1 MDRKYLVKQY
11 NTYSVVVEVPKPLQA
26 KAGRKRFKK
35 SLGTDSLAEA
45 NKRKHFY
52 VADFHRRIA
61 ELAKGASDE
70 DAKLSRLAAEF
81 RQALESSKNVWHEDE
96 EDHEWNE
103 YEEELDRLKAKAREI
118 LDKDGSEAAAR
129 FYNAATGQ
137 ATLLKDKYPLWLAE
151 VQHAGQTKAQHE
163 STIKRFMGWASDS
176 VSIEEVTRKKA
187 GEYVTDLMNTS
198 GFARATARRHVS
210 SLSSLW
216 RWLKGRGVAGDNPWL
231 GQQLGKKQEPD
242 RKRLSE
248 DALLKLL
255 KGRYSTPK
263 FAQVL
268 SDLLRLALLHG
279 ARLEELCA
287 LKRSDVHKREDGYW
301 LVITS
306 GKTRAAK
313 REIPVHPLAVGI
325 IERRQKDKDEYLF
338 AGLEPGGPDDKRSW
352 YISKAYGRFRD
363 QAGVT
368 GDKQDFHA
376 LRHTFITR
384 MEGLEV
390 PESTVKLLVGHSRK
404 GSMTYGHYSKGD
416 LVNLRKAIEKV
427 DYGTEVMKAMASA
440 TVPDAD

>member
-1 MDRKYLVKQY
+1 M
-11 NTYSVVVEVPKPLQA
+11 
-26 KAGRKRFKK
+26 
-35 SLGTDSLAEA
+35 
-45 NKRKHFY
+45 
-52 VADFHRRIA
+52 
-61 ELAKGASDE
+61 
-70 DAKLSRLAAEF
+70 
-81 RQALESSKNVWHEDE
+81 
-96 EDHEWNE
+96 
-103 YEEELDRLKAKAREI
+103 
-118 LDKDGSEAAAR
+118 
-129 FYNAATGQ
+129 
-137 ATLLKDKYPLWLAE
+137 
-151 VQHAGQTKAQHE
+151 
-163 STIKRFMGWASDS
+163 
-176 VSIEEVTRKKA
+176 
-187 GEYVTDLMNTS
+187 
-198 GFARATARRHVS
+198 
-210 SLSSLW
+210 
-216 RWLKGRGVAGDNPWL
+216 
-231 GQQLGKKQEPD
+231 
-242 RKRLSE
+242 
-248 DALLKLL
+248 
-255 KGRYSTPK
+255 
-263 FAQVL
+263 
-268 SDLLRLALLHG
+268 
-279 ARLEELCA
+279 
-287 LKRSDVHKREDGYW
+287 KRSDVHKREDGYW

>member
-61 ELAKGASDE
+61 ELAKGGSDD

-96 EDHEWNE
+96 EEHEWNE

-118 LDKDGSEAAAR
+118 LDKEGSEAAAH

-137 ATLLKDKYPLWLAE
+137 ATLLKDQYQNWLDE
-151 VQHAGQTKAQHE
+151 VQHAGQTKSQHE

-187 GEYVTDLMNTS
+187 GEYVTELMNAS

-231 GQQLGKKQEPD
+231 GQQLGKKQDPD
-242 RKRLSE
+242 RKRLSD

-306 GKTRAAK
+306 GKTRAAR
-313 REIPVHPLAVGI
+313 REIPVHPMSVSI
-325 IERRQKDKDEYLF
+325 IERRLKDKDEYLF

-363 QAGVT
+363 QVGVT

-427 DYGTEVMKAMASA
+427 DYGTEVMKAIA
-440 TVPDAD
+440 T

>member
-11 NTYSVVVEVPKPLQA
+11 NTWSVVVEVPKALQA
-26 KAGRKRFKK
+26 KAARKRFKK

-45 NKRKHFY
+45 NRRKHFY
-52 VADFHRRIA
+52 VDSFHRQIA
-61 ELAKGASDE
+61 EWGEGGSDTDANLA
-70 DAKLSRLAAEF
+70 RLAAEF
-81 RQALESSKNVWHEDE
+81 RQALESSDKRWDEDE
-96 EDHEWNE
+96 QEREWSE
-103 YEEELDRLKAKAREI
+103 YEEELDRLKAQANEI
-118 LDKDGSEAAAR
+118 LNSDGPEAAAR

-137 ATLLKDKYPLWLAE
+137 ATLLKDQYPLWLAE
-151 VQHAGQTKAQHE
+151 VQHAGQTKAQHQ
-163 STIKRFMGWASDS
+163 SAIKRFMGWTTDS
-176 VSIEEVTRKKA
+176 VTIEEVTRKKA
-187 GEYVTDLMNTS
+187 GAYVTDLLTGS

-216 RWLKGRGVAGDNPWL
+216 LWLVGRGVAQENVWR
-231 GQQLGKKQEPD
+231 GQQLGKKQDPAERKGLPD
-242 RKRLSE
+242 E
-248 DALLKLL
+248 ALLKLL

-287 LKRSDVHKREDGYW
+287 LERSDVHKRADGYW

-325 IERRQKDKDEYLF
+325 IERRRDEKDEYLF
-338 AGLEPGGPDDKRSW
+338 AGLDPGGPDDKRSW
-352 YISKAYGRFRD
+352 YVSKAYGRFRD
-363 QAGVT
+363 QVGVT

-376 LRHTFITR
+376 LRNTFITC

-404 GSMTYGHYSKGD
+404 GSMTYGHYSKGER
-416 LVNLRKAIEKV
+416 VNLRKAIEKLN
-427 DYGTEVMKAMASA
+427 YGAGVMKAIASS
-440 TVPDAD
+440 

>member
-1 MDRKYLVKQY
+1 
-11 NTYSVVVEVPKPLQA
+11 
-26 KAGRKRFKK
+26 
-35 SLGTDSLAEA
+35 
-45 NKRKHFY
+45 FY

-137 ATLLKDKYPLWLAE
+137 ATLLKD
-151 VQHAGQTKAQHE
+151 H
-163 STIKRFMGWASDS
+163 DS

-287 LKRSDVHKREDGYW
+287 LKRSDVHKREDGY
-301 LVITS
+301 
-306 GKTRAAK
+306 
-313 REIPVHPLAVGI
+313 
-325 IERRQKDKDEYLF
+325 
-338 AGLEPGGPDDKRSW
+338 
-352 YISKAYGRFRD
+352 
-363 QAGVT
+363 
-368 GDKQDFHA
+368 
-376 LRHTFITR
+376 
-384 MEGLEV
+384 
-390 PESTVKLLVGHSRK
+390 
-404 GSMTYGHYSKGD
+404 
-416 LVNLRKAIEKV
+416 
-427 DYGTEVMKAMASA
+427 
-440 TVPDAD
+440 